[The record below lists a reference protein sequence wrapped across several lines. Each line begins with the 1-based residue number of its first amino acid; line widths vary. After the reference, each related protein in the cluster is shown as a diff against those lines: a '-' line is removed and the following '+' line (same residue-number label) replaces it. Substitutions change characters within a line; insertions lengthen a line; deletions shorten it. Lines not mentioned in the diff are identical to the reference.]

1 MESRAMYHGVSV
13 VRGSLPLHW
22 RHRRRF
28 RFFFGKR
35 QQLFQIQYFD
45 ICPMLSERFSLIVTV
60 YSDHKPESACTTG
73 LDPCHGIFN
82 DDGLFRLDSQASCR
96 LQERVRGGLSLKT
109 KAIDLMPI
117 NAHVK

>member
-1 MESRAMYHGVSV
+1 MEFLWLEARYHFTGVTGD
-13 VRGSLPLHW
+13 GSDSFL
-22 RHRRRF
+22 
-28 RFFFGKR
+28 GSGSSSSKSN
-35 QQLFQIQYFD
+35 IS
-45 ICPMLSERFSLIVTV
+45 ISAPMLSERFSLIVTV